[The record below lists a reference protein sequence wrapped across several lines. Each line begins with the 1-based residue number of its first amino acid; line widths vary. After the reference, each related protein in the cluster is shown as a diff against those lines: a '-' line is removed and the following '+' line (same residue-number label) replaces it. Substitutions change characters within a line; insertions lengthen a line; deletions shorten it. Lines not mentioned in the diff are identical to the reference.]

1 MNLYYI
7 SFRGLVRLKKVHKSE
22 KNSDWPDYPQPTHYL
37 FFWKHV
43 QNTHQPTFE
52 FLWEFFLTCQQVF
65 RFMCYHL
72 DQPHA
77 LTNVNP

>member
-52 FLWEFFLTCQQVF
+52 FLWEFLTFFNLPTSLQIYVLSSGSASCT
-65 RFMCYHL
+65 
-72 DQPHA
+72 DQR
-77 LTNVNP
+77 